1 MTDQLIAMIL
11 QGGGAL
17 GSYQAGVFQQISANG
32 FVPDWIVGTSIGAIN
47 GAIIAGNEPDRRVD
61 RLVSFWRTLEPA
73 SSWFDLWTPRGW
85 GEMLS
90 PFNPVLT
97 SLSKNR
103 AVLSAMTQGIDGFF
117 KPRLPLNADLFT
129 PVAIDEA
136 GFYDTSPLYQTLLD
150 HVDFDCLND
159 GPIRLSVCAVNVE
172 SAAFKVFDTAD
183 KTDGPIGPRH
193 IMASG
198 ALPPAFPPV
207 VIDGQAYWDGG
218 IYSNTPLEVLL
229 NDQLDRDALV
239 FLVDLWDPTEHLPAT
254 MSDVMDRMK
263 SIQYTGRTT
272 AQIQVR
278 KRIEDL
284 QKAIRLLAEQI
295 PQDRLADPAV
305 AALAA
310 KGADRTVN
318 VIRLIMK
325 ALEGDDQFRDV
336 DFTASTVVA
345 RWAAGNADAA
355 RALRHKAWLKPV
367 PPHAGLVIHELDQ
380 HEETR

>member
-17 GSYQAGVFQQISANG
+17 GAYQAGVFQQISANG

-47 GAIIAGNEPDRRVD
+47 GAIIAGNEPDRRID

-73 SSWFDLWTPRGW
+73 ASWFDLWTPRGW
-85 GEMLS
+85 GEMLG
-90 PFNPVLT
+90 PFNRVVT

-117 KPRLPLNADLFT
+117 KPRLPLNGDLFT

-150 HVDFDCLND
+150 HVDFDYLNQ

-172 SAAFKVFDTAD
+172 SAAFKVFDTGD

-198 ALPPAFPPV
+198 ALPPAFPPIL
-207 VIDGQAYWDGG
+207 IDGQAYWDGG

-336 DFTASTVVA
+336 DFTASAVVA

>member
-17 GSYQAGVFQQISANG
+17 GSYQAGVFEQISANG

-73 SSWFDLWTPRGW
+73 ASWFDLWTPRGW
-85 GEMLS
+85 GEMFN
-90 PFNPVLT
+90 PYNPVLT

-117 KPRLPLNADLFT
+117 APRLPLNADLFT

-136 GFYDTSPLYQTLLD
+136 AFYDTSPLHRTLLD
-150 HVDFDCLND
+150 HVDFDYLND

-172 SAAFKVFDTAD
+172 SAAFKVFDTANQA
-183 KTDGPIGPRH
+183 DGPIGPRH

-198 ALPPAFPPV
+198 ALPPAFPPIL
-207 VIDGQAYWDGG
+207 IDGQAYWDGG

-239 FLVDLWDPTEHLPAT
+239 FLVDLWDPTERLPTT
-254 MSDVMDRMK
+254 MSEVMDRMK

-284 QKAIRLLAEQI
+284 QKAIRLLAEQV
-295 PQDRLADPAV
+295 PQDRLAEPAV

-380 HEETR
+380 HEEAR